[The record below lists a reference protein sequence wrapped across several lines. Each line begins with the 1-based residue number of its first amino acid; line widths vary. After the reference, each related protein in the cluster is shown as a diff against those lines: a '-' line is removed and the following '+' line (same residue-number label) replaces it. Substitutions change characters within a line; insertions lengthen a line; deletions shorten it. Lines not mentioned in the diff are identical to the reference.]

1 MKDFIVNV
9 RETWV
14 QPVKV
19 QAQTKKEALEKVVEG
34 EGEYLE
40 ESLEYSHTNDTDTW
54 DVKEDNK

>member
-40 ESLEYSHTNDTDTW
+40 ESLEIQSHQRYRYMGC
-54 DVKEDNK
+54 KRR